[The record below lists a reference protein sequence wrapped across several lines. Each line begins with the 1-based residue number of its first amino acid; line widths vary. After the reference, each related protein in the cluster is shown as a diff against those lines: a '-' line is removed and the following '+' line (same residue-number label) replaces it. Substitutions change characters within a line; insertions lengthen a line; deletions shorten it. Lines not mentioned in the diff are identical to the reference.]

1 MSQNG
6 LGNVAMCCL
15 YLFLCL
21 FIISIDTFPQF
32 IMKFSGSSASLYV
45 LSFGSI
51 SLISLYSILASSEC
65 SRKSEVFRE
74 NKLDEGPPCWFYH
87 CLYRRF
93 RIFAKIQFFSD
104 AIRYV
109 IFNLSVSDFYHDDV
123 YIICINSFVVLF
135 RDIVSVIY
143 EEIIT

>member
-74 NKLDEGPPCWFYH
+74 NKLDAGSPM
-87 CLYRRF
+87 L
-93 RIFAKIQFFSD
+93 
-104 AIRYV
+104 
-109 IFNLSVSDFYHDDV
+109 
-123 YIICINSFVVLF
+123 VL
-135 RDIVSVIY
+135 
-143 EEIIT
+143 